1 MVTIIKSF
9 GGDEMSINRLKV
21 IRKKI
26 AIVERIPFIGK
37 ILKKYYRKQLFK
49 EIDRIVLSKRKEE
62 TNEFF
67 KNFVNNFDE
76 Q

>member
-1 MVTIIKSF
+1 
-9 GGDEMSINRLKV
+9 MSISRLKV

-26 AIVERIPFIGK
+26 VMVERIPFIGK
-37 ILKKYYRKQLFK
+37 ILKKHYRNQLFE
-49 EIDRIVLSKRKEE
+49 EIDRIVQSKRKEE

>member
-1 MVTIIKSF
+1 
-9 GGDEMSINRLKV
+9 MSINKLKE

-26 AIVERIPFIGK
+26 VTVERIPFIGK

>member
-1 MVTIIKSF
+1 
-9 GGDEMSINRLKV
+9 MSINKLKE

-26 AIVERIPFIGK
+26 VTVERIPFIGK

-62 TNEFF
+62 VNEFF

>member
-1 MVTIIKSF
+1 MNSNK
-9 GGDEMSINRLKV
+9 LKE

-26 AIVERIPFIGK
+26 VTVERIPFIGK

-49 EIDRIVLSKRKEE
+49 VIDKIVQSKRKEE
-62 TNEFF
+62 ANEFF

>member
-1 MVTIIKSF
+1 MNSNK
-9 GGDEMSINRLKV
+9 LKE

-26 AIVERIPFIGK
+26 VTVERIPFIGK

-49 EIDRIVLSKRKEE
+49 VIDKIVQSKRKEE
-62 TNEFF
+62 ANEFF
-67 KNFVNNFDE
+67 KNFVNNFNE

>member
-1 MVTIIKSF
+1 
-9 GGDEMSINRLKV
+9 MSINKLKE

-26 AIVERIPFIGK
+26 VTVERIPFIGK

-62 TNEFF
+62 ANEFF

>member
-1 MVTIIKSF
+1 MLYDKEVIYMDSNK
-9 GGDEMSINRLKV
+9 LKE

-26 AIVERIPFIGK
+26 AKAEKIPIIGK

-49 EIDRIVLSKRKEE
+49 EIDRIVQSKRKEE

-76 Q
+76 R

>member
-1 MVTIIKSF
+1 MNSNK
-9 GGDEMSINRLKV
+9 LKE

-26 AIVERIPFIGK
+26 VTVERIPFIGK

-49 EIDRIVLSKRKEE
+49 EIDRIVQSKRKEE

-67 KNFVNNFDE
+67 KNFVNNFDK

>member
-1 MVTIIKSF
+1 MDSNK
-9 GGDEMSINRLKV
+9 LKE

-26 AIVERIPFIGK
+26 AKAEKIPIIGK
-37 ILKKYYRKQLFK
+37 ILKKYYKKKLIK
-49 EIDRIVLSKRKEE
+49 EIGRIVQSKRKEE

>member
-1 MVTIIKSF
+1 
-9 GGDEMSINRLKV
+9 MSINKLKG

-26 AIVERIPFIGK
+26 TKVEKIPFIGK

-49 EIDRIVLSKRKEE
+49 EIDRIVQSKRREE

-76 Q
+76 

>member
-1 MVTIIKSF
+1 MNSNK
-9 GGDEMSINRLKV
+9 LKE

-26 AIVERIPFIGK
+26 VTVERIPFIGK

-49 EIDRIVLSKRKEE
+49 EIDRIVQSKRREE

>member
-1 MVTIIKSF
+1 
-9 GGDEMSINRLKV
+9 MSINKLKG

-26 AIVERIPFIGK
+26 TKVEKIPFIGK

-49 EIDRIVLSKRKEE
+49 VIDKIVQSKRKEE
-62 TNEFF
+62 ANEFF